1 MHVVLKTL
9 RKVNIQSIFKLSS
22 CLCTRSKRRFFEMA
36 ANGATAEQTEE
47 KEGEEQIVN
56 IETVVA
62 ADNKGIDYDK
72 LISKLRSS
80 LACLTSGVLVDWVL
94 FYTVY
99 VFERHI

>member
-1 MHVVLKTL
+1 MPMHVVLKTL
-9 RKVNIQSIFKLSS
+9 LKVNIQSIFKLS

-80 LACLTSGVLVDWVL
+80 LVCLTSGVLVDSLGAFLYSVC
-94 FYTVY
+94 
-99 VFERHI
+99 I